1 MIGDQVLLSSYLDIV
16 FEHEVFVCSPEQV
29 IHHCRRLLCERLKKW
44 RARANA
50 LVEDL

>member
-1 MIGDQVLLSSYLDIV
+1 MIGDQDLLSSCLDIV
-16 FEHEVFVCSPEQV
+16 FEHGVFVYSPEQV